1 MSNFGFGFNDPDDES
16 DDERRRREGENGDS
30 GSNDPFGFGANP
42 FGFLFGGQGMG
53 GSGGPA
59 GMNGGNGQGP
69 GLGDILG
76 QFGSMLSGFGQDMNS
91 PDAQGPVN
99 YALAERIA
107 RQQLTGSAAR
117 KKPAEKDSQAV
128 AESVRLVELWLDEA
142 TNLPAG
148 ATGSVAFTGSQWLDE
163 TLPRWK
169 RVINPL
175 AENLGTATL
184 DGLPEEIRSQMG
196 PMSGIFTQINGMN
209 FGMQLGRTLGELAG
223 DVSMSTQ
230 WGLPLAEGSTAA
242 INTSRLEDL
251 SKKLGAE
258 RRETLIYLAARE
270 AAHLRLFQHVPWLVE
285 RVILDVE
292 EFASGLS
299 IDNSALEEASQE
311 FNPEMLGDPEK
322 MQEMM
327 SQLQDSDL
335 SPTVVSSTDHARIR
349 LETSLSLIEG
359 WVDVVVGE
367 ALGERLPVASSIG
380 AAWSVYRDNDQ
391 PGMDSLVKAVG
402 ISLKAPK
409 ASEAAEL
416 WRRLTV
422 AVGTERRDDVWN
434 HPDFLPVDS
443 DLDSPAEFIDSVLAS
458 NEEVDGFDPISE
470 IEQLERELN
479 KGIEEAPS
487 DDSSDSDGTDNAG
500 SSGPDADADEDSDGS
515 GPSASDDTGDTGDSD
530 DADDPDNGTS

>member
-1 MSNFGFGFNDPDDES
+1 MSNFGFGSNGPDDES
-16 DDERRRREGENGDS
+16 DDDGRRRDDDNGNS
-30 GSNDPFGFGANP
+30 GNNDPFGFGANP
-42 FGFLFGGQGMG
+42 FGFLFGAPGAG
-53 GSGGPA
+53 GANGAGG
-59 GMNGGNGQGP
+59 NGGNGAAGQGP

-76 QFGSMLSGFGQDMNS
+76 QFGNMLAGFGRDMNS

-107 RQQLTGSAAR
+107 RQQLTGDAAR
-117 KKPAEKDSQAV
+117 KQPASKDSQAV

-142 TNLPAG
+142 TVLPAG

-175 AENLGTATL
+175 AEKLGAASM
-184 DGLPEEIRSQMG
+184 DGLPEEIRSQLG
-196 PMSGIFTQINGMN
+196 PMSGIFSQINGMN
-209 FGMQLGRTLGELAG
+209 FGMQLGRTLGQLAG
-223 DVSMSTQ
+223 TVAMSTQ
-230 WGLPLAEGSTAA
+230 WGIPLAEGSVAA
-242 INTSRLEDL
+242 VNTSQLDDL

-258 RRETLIYLAARE
+258 RRETLIYLATRE

-292 EFASGLS
+292 EFATGLS
-299 IDNSALEEASQE
+299 LDNSAMEEASQQ
-311 FNPEMLGDPEK
+311 FNPEMLGDPQK

-359 WVDVVVGE
+359 WVDLVVGE
-367 ALGERLPVASSIG
+367 AMGDRLPVAASIG
-380 AAWSVYRDNDQ
+380 AAWSVHRDKDQ
-391 PGMDSLVKAVG
+391 PGMDAMVKAVG
-402 ISLKAPK
+402 ISLSAPK

-422 AVGTERRDDVWN
+422 AVGIERRDQVWN

-443 DLDSPAEFIDSVLAS
+443 DLDSPAEFIDSILAS
-458 NEEVDGFDPISE
+458 EEEVDGFDPIGE
-470 IEQLERELN
+470 IEKLERELN
-479 KGIEEAPS
+479 EGFDAPAEDDTADS
-487 DDSSDSDGTDNAG
+487 ADDSAVEDASDASDAADTEDDGNSDNDDNNDDNGASDSDK
-500 SSGPDADADEDSDGS
+500 
-515 GPSASDDTGDTGDSD
+515 
-530 DADDPDNGTS
+530 